1 MSTPILWL
9 IAGALML
16 ALEALGIPGIGF
28 LFAGLAAILVGT
40 AVQSGIIG
48 MEAYIAQ
55 IALWFTL
62 TAIFAALLW
71 KKLKNWHT
79 AKTQGNYQNMIGD
92 AATIAL
98 SGLQKGAVGQ
108 VRWSGT
114 LMSAEL
120 DPSES
125 AHGLSEGTRVIITA
139 VKGNVLVVKSGG

>member
-62 TAIFAALLW
+62 TALFAALLW
-71 KKLKNWHT
+71 KKLKKWHISS
-79 AKTQGNYQNMIGD
+79 KSSDYQNMIGD
-92 AATIAL
+92 NATIAL

-120 DPSES
+120 DPAES